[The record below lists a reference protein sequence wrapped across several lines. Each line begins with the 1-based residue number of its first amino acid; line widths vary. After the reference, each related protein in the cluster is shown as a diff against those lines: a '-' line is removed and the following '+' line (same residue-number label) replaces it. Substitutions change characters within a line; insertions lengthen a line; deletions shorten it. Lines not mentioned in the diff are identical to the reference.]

1 MNESEN
7 EKMIEEMDINELTP
21 EELGEIE
28 AELTDLINQTQD
40 LIDECDE
47 ELGGADNE

>member
-1 MNESEN
+1 MNEKEL
-7 EKMIEEMDINELTP
+7 EEINLNELTP

-47 ELGGADNE
+47 ELGGTGNE

>member
-1 MNESEN
+1 MNESKN
-7 EKMIEEMDINELTP
+7 EEILEEIDFDEFTP
-21 EELGEIE
+21 EQVGEAE

-47 ELGGADNE
+47 FLGGIENE